1 MATTTRSCNNC
12 NTQYQADNRNLKRGW
27 GLTCSKSCA
36 ASLREKAK
44 PGYDPKRV
52 TVNNFRREN
61 WKEVAVDENEYG
73 VFKGR
78 YTSEGYK
85 MYERENDEYTAVD
98 KFGDE
103 VYDGVTWYE
112 DEDDSEYW
120 NDKD

>member
-1 MATTTRSCNNC
+1 MSTTARACNNC

-27 GLTCSKSCA
+27 GLTCSKRCA
-36 ASLREKAK
+36 ASLREKSK
-44 PGYDPKRV
+44 PGYNPKRV
-52 TVNNFRREN
+52 AANNFRREN
-61 WKEVAVDENEYG
+61 WKVEDENEYG

-78 YTSEGYK
+78 YTSEGYR
-85 MYERENDEYTAVD
+85 MYVRENDEYTAVD
-98 KFGDE
+98 KFGDA